1 MEDIFA
7 KQKDELRSLITAS
20 RKIEELMRSFETE
33 FDEYFDQAKL
43 DEAREELAESLK
55 PFKNVGVEHGR

>member
-7 KQKDELRSLITAS
+7 KQKDELRSLIAAS

-55 PFKNVGVEHGR
+55 PFKNVGVE

>member
-55 PFKNVGVEHGR
+55 PFKNVGVE